1 MTACSQV
8 GDRHDRPTEVTRHAR
23 PYGVCD
29 SAAMADSELD
39 AALRSDIRRLGAQL
53 GNALVR
59 QHGQQLLDRVERV
72 RAIARELRRD
82 QASTEEL
89 VAALDDVD
97 LVDAIHLVRAFTVYF
112 HLANTAEQVHR
123 IDELKT
129 ARTQDRRFLETVA
142 RLQSLGHDDDA
153 IVEAAARLDLRPV
166 FTAHPTEASR
176 RSILDKL
183 AEIAT
188 LIEQR
193 ADGRAG
199 VTEHRRIDRRVDEL
213 VDAIWLTD
221 ELRRAQPTP
230 EDEARSILYFLG
242 EMVVDGLPELLEDV
256 DASLRDLGGEL
267 GDTVPVRFG
276 SWVGGDRDGNPNVT
290 PATTLDVLEFQR
302 SRALRILIAEIEE
315 LSAEL
320 SVGST
325 VSGISEALAAQLDDD
340 RERFPSVTARFA
352 TLSAGEPYRQRC
364 AVIHERL
371 LRAVGDSHGSHA
383 YRRPDELVADLD
395 RMAESLASHGGP
407 LLAEGRVARVRRLVS
422 TIGFHLATLDI
433 RQHAVVHH
441 EALAPLFEALGV
453 DYAGL
458 DRAGRTA
465 RLADELASRRPL
477 APPATSDSPV
487 LELFGVIRRGLDRAG
502 DQVMK
507 SYIVSMTQGVDDVL
521 APAVL
526 AKEVGLVDV
535 PGEVARI
542 GFVPLFETIGDL
554 WAIGTV
560 LRELLAVPAYRRL
573 VELRGNVQ
581 EVMVG
586 YSDSNKDGG
595 ITTSQW
601 EIHKAL
607 REIAAV
613 SEETGIRVMVF
624 HGRGGTVGR
633 GGGPTNAAIL
643 GQPAGSVNGSMKITE
658 QGEVI
663 ADKYGLPR
671 LAQRNLDLA
680 LSAVLEATVAHRVPR
695 NEPAVVDRWSA
706 VMESM
711 SSAAFAAYRE
721 FLERPGLVEY
731 FTTSTPV
738 EELAAMN
745 IGSRPA
751 RRTTAG
757 AGLDGLRAIPWVFG
771 WTQSR
776 QIIPG
781 WFGVG
786 TALASARADGH
797 GDTLTEMFAEWQ
809 FFGTFLSNVEMTL
822 AKTDLAIARNYV
834 DRLVDPSLHHLF
846 DEVVAEHDRTVAEL
860 SALTGGDLLGDLPV
874 LKRTLAVRDV
884 YLDPINLL
892 QVELL
897 ARSRN
902 AAPDSPE
909 AARLQRALLLTVNG
923 VAAGLR
929 NTG

>member
-1 MTACSQV
+1 
-8 GDRHDRPTEVTRHAR
+8 
-23 PYGVCD
+23 
-29 SAAMADSELD
+29 MAELEPELD
-39 AALRSDIRRLGAQL
+39 ALDAVLRADIRRLGAQL
-53 GNALVR
+53 GEALVR
-59 QHGQQLLDRVERV
+59 QHGQRLLDRVEQV
-72 RAIARELRRD
+72 RAIARELRRE
-82 QASTEEL
+82 QASTTEL
-89 VAALDDVD
+89 VAALADVE
-97 LVDAIHLVRAFTVYF
+97 LIDAIHLVRAFTVYF

-123 IDELKT
+123 VDELKS
-129 ARTQDRRFLETVA
+129 ARSQDRRFPETVA
-142 RLQSLGHDDDA
+142 RLRALGHPDGEILDA
-153 IVEAAARLDLRPV
+153 ADSLDLRPV

-183 AEIAT
+183 AEIAM

-193 ADGRAG
+193 ADARDGD
-199 VTEHRRIDRRVDEL
+199 TERRRIDRRVDEL

-221 ELRRAQPTP
+221 ELRRAQPSP
-230 EDEARSILYFLG
+230 EDEARSILYFVG
-242 EMVVDGLPELLEDV
+242 EMVVDGLPELLADV
-256 DASLRDLGGEL
+256 DAALEDLGGGL
-267 GDTVPVRFG
+267 GDSVPVRFG

-290 PATTLDVLEFQR
+290 PATTVDVLEFQR
-302 SRALRILIAEIEE
+302 SRALRILIAEIEG

-320 SVGST
+320 SVGT
-325 VSGISEALAAQLDDD
+325 AVTHVSPELLARLDDD
-340 RERFPSVTARFA
+340 HLRFPSVTARFR

-371 LRAVGDSHGSHA
+371 LRTVGDSAGPYA
-383 YRRPDELVADLD
+383 YDRPEELLADLD
-395 RMAESLASHGGP
+395 EVATSLADHGGA
-407 LLAEGRVARVRRLVS
+407 LLARGRVARVRRLVS

-433 RQHAVVHH
+433 RQHALVHH
-441 EALAPLFEALGV
+441 EALTELFADLGV
-453 DYAGL
+453 DYAAL
-458 DRAGRTA
+458 DRSA
-465 RLADELASRRPL
+465 RSALLADELAGRRPL
-477 APPATSDSPV
+477 APPSGTRSAT
-487 LELFGVIRRGLDRAG
+487 LELFSVIRDGLDRG
-502 DQVMK
+502 GPDVMK
-507 SYIVSMTQGVDDVL
+507 SYIISMTQGVDDVL

-526 AKEVGLVDV
+526 AREVGLVDI
-535 PGEVARI
+535 PAGVARV
-542 GFVPLFETIGDL
+542 GFVPLFETIDDL
-554 WAIGTV
+554 RSIGTV
-560 LRELLAVPAYRRL
+560 LRDLLAVPAYRRL
-573 VELRGNVQ
+573 VELRGDVQ

-613 SEETGIRVMVF
+613 SEETGIRIMVF

-633 GGGPTNAAIL
+633 GGGPTNSAIL
-643 GQPAGSVNGSMKITE
+643 GQPAGSVNGAMKITE

-695 NEPAVVDRWSA
+695 NDPATVAEWNA
-706 VMESM
+706 VMELM
-711 SSAAFAAYRE
+711 SGAAFAAYRE

-745 IGSRPA
+745 IGSRPS
-751 RRTTAG
+751 RRTTTG

-781 WFGVG
+781 WYGVG
-786 TALASARADGH
+786 TALAAARAAGH
-797 GDTLTEMFAEWQ
+797 GDTLAAMFAEWQ

-846 DEVVAEHDRTVAEL
+846 DAVVEEHDRTVAEL
-860 SALTGGDLLGDLPV
+860 TALTGGDLLADLPV

-897 ARSRN
+897 ARSR
-902 AAPDSPE
+902 AADPAD
-909 AARLQRALLLTVNG
+909 ADRLQRALLLTVNG

>member
-1 MTACSQV
+1 
-8 GDRHDRPTEVTRHAR
+8 
-23 PYGVCD
+23 
-29 SAAMADSELD
+29 MAELSDAPELEAID
-39 AALRSDIRRLGAQL
+39 AALRADIRRLGAQL
-53 GNALVR
+53 GSALVR
-59 QHGQQLLDRVERV
+59 QHGDQLLERVERV

-82 QASTEEL
+82 HAATTELAEVL
-89 VAALDDVD
+89 GDVE

-123 IDELKT
+123 IDELKS
-129 ARTQDRRFLETVA
+129 ARAADRRFPETVA
-142 RLQSLGHDDDA
+142 RLRSLGHDDAD
-153 IVEAAARLDLRPV
+153 ILAAAASLDLRPV

-188 LIEQR
+188 LIDERGDSR
-193 ADGRAG
+193 ASDTDR
-199 VTEHRRIDRRVDEL
+199 RRIDRRVDEL
-213 VDAIWLTD
+213 IDAIWLTD

-242 EMVVDGLPELLEDV
+242 EMVSDGLPELLDDV
-256 DASLRDLGGEL
+256 DATLGDLGGSL
-267 GDTVPVRFG
+267 GSEVPIRFG

-290 PATTLDVLEFQR
+290 PDTTVDVLDFQR
-302 SRALRILIAEIEE
+302 SRALRILIAEMEE

-320 SVGST
+320 SIGVA
-325 VSGISEALAAQLDDD
+325 VRGIDEALAAQLDDD
-340 RERFPSVTARFA
+340 RARFPSVTARFA

-364 AVIHERL
+364 AVMHERL
-371 LRAVGDSHGSHA
+371 LRAVGDSVGPHPYA
-383 YRRPDELVADLD
+383 RPSELAADLD
-395 RMAESLASHGGP
+395 EMAASLEANAGE
-407 LLAEGRVARVRRLVS
+407 LLARGRVARVRRIVE

-433 RQHAVVHH
+433 RQHAKLLH
-441 EALAPLFEALGV
+441 EALADRFAPLGTDYSSLSRAERTELLATELG
-453 DYAGL
+453 
-458 DRAGRTA
+458 
-465 RLADELASRRPL
+465 SRRPL
-477 APPATSDSPV
+477 APPTSDAGQTI
-487 LELFGVIRRGLDRAG
+487 ELFDVVRQGLDRAG
-502 DQVMK
+502 DDVIK
-507 SYIVSMTQGVDDVL
+507 SVIVSMTEGVDDIL

-526 AKEVGLVDV
+526 AREVGLVDI
-535 PGEVARI
+535 PGGVARV

-554 WAIGTV
+554 RACGTV
-560 LRELLAVPAYRRL
+560 LRDLFAVPAYRRL
-573 VELRGNVQ
+573 VEIRGDVQ

-613 SEETGIRVMVF
+613 SEETGIRIMVF

-680 LSAVLEATVAHRVPR
+680 LSAVLEATVDHREPR
-695 NEPAVVDRWSA
+695 NDPGTVGGWND
-706 VMESM
+706 VMELM
-711 SSAAFAAYRE
+711 SDAAFAKYRA
-721 FLERPGLVEY
+721 FLEQDGLVEY

-738 EELAAMN
+738 EELAEMN

-786 TALASARADGH
+786 TALAAARAAGH
-797 GDTLTEMFAEWQ
+797 GDRLAAMFAEWQ
-809 FFGTFLSNVEMTL
+809 FVGTFLSNVEMTL

-834 DRLVDPSLHHLF
+834 DRLVDPSLHPLF
-846 DEVVAEHDRTVAEL
+846 DQVVAEHDLTVAEL
-860 SALTGGDLLGDLPV
+860 GALTGGDLLGELPV
-874 LKRTLAVRDV
+874 LRRTLAVRDV

-897 ARSRN
+897 ARRREGGG
-902 AAPDSPE
+902 ADGPD